1 VWASSTYPCV
11 TCDGARA
18 VRLVSDASVASL
30 EPLSSLKKRAS
41 AYLCW
46 IFRGRPS
53 DGNDVRDR
61 ACATF
66 FGKLMFGAE
75 EQSL

>member
-1 VWASSTYPCV
+1 
-11 TCDGARA
+11 
-18 VRLVSDASVASL
+18 
-30 EPLSSLKKRAS
+30 
-41 AYLCW
+41 YLCG
-46 IFRGRPS
+46 ILRGRPS

-66 FGKLMFGAE
+66 FGKLVFGAE